1 MYIITAQAYMSFI
14 MQRQMETISGE
25 ERYLQCLDT
34 AIQTSLKYGGNVS
47 HHHGVGTAKA
57 KYMEAEHG
65 KAGVYVMKAL
75 KDAIDPKGIVNK
87 GVLGL

>member
-1 MYIITAQAYMSFI
+1 
-14 MQRQMETISGE
+14 MQSQG
-25 ERYLQCLDT
+25 
-34 AIQTSLKYGGNVS
+34 A
-47 HHHGVGTAKA
+47 AKA

>member
-14 MQRQMETISGE
+14 MQRQMET
-25 ERYLQCLDT
+25 
-34 AIQTSLKYGGNVS
+34 TSLKYGGNVS

>member
-1 MYIITAQAYMSFI
+1 MASAVPPLIASKTDGDDKA
-14 MQRQMETISGE
+14 GE

-57 KYMEAEHG
+57 KYMEEVT
-65 KAGVYVMKAL
+65 VYYGTHRL
-75 KDAIDPKGIVNK
+75 
-87 GVLGL
+87 